1 MGCQDH
7 SKNDLYTKV
16 SKSTNTKKTSKR
28 HGLNIPKATILIK
41 DTKNAD
47 LKSIGILP
55 ETPLQVKNEPGAVS
69 DTEPV
74 VAVDKAEHCQKL
86 AISKYASLPLHSAVK
101 QFQKASTRSNKS
113 VSVKTSIKAPR
124 KEKGHSKT
132 SSSNLA

>member
-1 MGCQDH
+1 M
-7 SKNDLYTKV
+7 
-16 SKSTNTKKTSKR
+16 
-28 HGLNIPKATILIK
+28 
-41 DTKNAD
+41 KNAD
-47 LKSIGILP
+47 LQSIGILP

-74 VAVDKAEHCQKL
+74 VAVDKAEQCQKL

-101 QFQKASTRSNKS
+101 QVKQLQKTSTRSNKS